1 VKIADLAPK
10 ISELE
15 GTSSRTALMTQLAEI
30 FKQLETP
37 EIAPLLYMLMG
48 RIAPVYEA
56 LEFNFSTKMIQR
68 TLQQILGEEAVVA
81 TLMGELG
88 DEGLVAE
95 AVLNK
100 KKQDGN
106 GSIGIVEVFESLK
119 EIAVAQGTGSQ
130 EKKSNLFAELLSK
143 LDPLGARYIARIVMG
158 NLRLGLSDKTILDA
172 LSFTVAGDKSWRER
186 IERAYGAR
194 ADLGYIAQLVLGT
207 DVGKLEHALA
217 EIKVAVG
224 TPVASKLVEREAS
237 AATTWAR
244 MGEIE
249 GETYGQTVVQ
259 PKLDGMRA
267 QIHYLSSPSDVGSKP
282 LAVQTDVPV
291 NTGVAEV
298 FSRNMES
305 LTTQFPDLLS
315 AVAQLGVQSII
326 LDSEVVGLD
335 LENETY
341 LPFQDTVQRRR
352 KTGID
357 EAMANI
363 PVKAM
368 TFDILFLNGEDLTR
382 KPLSERIEIL
392 RKIIE
397 AQKDRAASAIDM
409 LETKI
414 VKSEQ
419 ELTDYF
425 FTQVT
430 SGLEGIIVK
439 KLDSTYDPGTRNFD
453 WIKLKANTQSDLVDT
468 VDVVVLG
475 YFYGQGARASYGF
488 GSLLT
493 GVYDPAT
500 DTYKSVAKVGSG
512 FTDAQAPQMRADL
525 EALKIDEKPANVEV
539 EKILNPDVWVR
550 PEIVMEVTAD
560 EITRSPSHVAAREH
574 AASFESDTKGRGL
587 SLRFPRLKHWNRD
600 KQPTQTTTPQELV
613 RLFEIR
619 RQRILSAAG

>member
-1 VKIADLAPK
+1 MKIADLAPK

-15 GTSSRTALMTQLAEI
+15 GTSSRTALMTQLSEL
-30 FKQLETP
+30 FKQLQP
-37 EIAPLLYMLMG
+37 DEIAPLLYMLMG

-81 TLMGELG
+81 KLMGELG

-100 KKQDGN
+100 KNQDGN
-106 GSIGIVEVFESLK
+106 GAIGIVEVFESLK
-119 EIAVAQGTGSQ
+119 EIAVTQGAGSQ
-130 EKKSNLFAELLSK
+130 EKKSNLFAELLSE

-172 LSFTVAGDKSWRER
+172 LSFSVAGDKSWRER

-194 ADLGYIAQLVLGT
+194 ADLGYIAQLVLAT
-207 DVGKLEHALA
+207 DLSKLEYALA

-244 MGEIE
+244 MGEIA
-249 GETYGQTVVQ
+249 GDSYGQTIVQ

-267 QIHYLSSPSDVGSKP
+267 QIHYSSD
-282 LAVQTDVPV
+282 
-291 NTGVAEV
+291 VAEV

-305 LTTQFPDLLS
+305 LTDQFPDLLA
-315 AVAQLGVQSII
+315 AVAQLGAKSII

-352 KTGID
+352 KHGVD
-357 EAMANI
+357 EAVANI

-368 TFDILFLNGEDLTR
+368 TFDVLYLNGEDLTR
-382 KPLSERIEIL
+382 KPLLERIEIL
-392 RKIIE
+392 RQIVDG
-397 AQKDRAASAIDM
+397 QKDRQASAIDM
-409 LETKI
+409 LETRV
-414 VKSEQ
+414 VKSGQ
-419 ELTDYF
+419 ELSDYF
-425 FTQVT
+425 LTQVT

-439 KLDSTYDPGTRNFD
+439 KLHSTYDPGTRNFD

-475 YFYGQGARASYGF
+475 YFYGQGARSSYGF

-493 GVYDPAT
+493 GIYDPAT

-525 EALKIDEKPANVEV
+525 EALKVDEKPTNVEV
-539 EKILNPDVWVR
+539 EKVLTPDVWIR
-550 PEIVMEVTAD
+550 PQIVMEVTAD
-560 EITRSPSHVAAREH
+560 EITRSPSHVVAREH

-600 KQPTQTTTPQELV
+600 KQPTQSTTPLELV

-619 RQRILSAAG
+619 RQRILSGAV